1 MEQKHIGTKNK
12 LGEGHTFKISR
23 FKEQIKKTRPHKH
36 DEYYEL
42 IFLAEGQGFHSIES
56 EKYLISSPEV
66 YLLKP
71 GQLHFW
77 QFTSIP
83 KGFVIIYRE
92 NEFDPVNEK
101 RLLDMLRELQAM
113 TRLRLTRDR
122 FPLRLLEAIFT
133 EYQLNAPY
141 SNDIIHGLLKS
152 LVGSLLR
159 LNAATAP
166 ENARPQSVYERFI
179 VLLNKECPRLHRV
192 NEFAELVNTTPQNLN
207 SLCRKQ
213 SGKSAGEL
221 IAHQLLL
228 EAKRYILHTDNTINE
243 IAEIL
248 AFTDTSNFVKFFKR
262 YEQVTPLQFRRK
274 YFQ

>member
-1 MEQKHIGTKNK
+1 
-12 LGEGHTFKISR
+12 
-23 FKEQIKKTRPHKH
+23 
-36 DEYYEL
+36 
-42 IFLAEGQGFHSIES
+42 
-56 EKYLISSPEV
+56 
-66 YLLKP
+66 
-71 GQLHFW
+71 
-77 QFTSIP
+77 
-83 KGFVIIYRE
+83 
-92 NEFDPVNEK
+92 
-101 RLLDMLRELQAM
+101 M

-122 FPLRLLEAIFT
+122 FPLRLLEAIFA

-166 ENARPQSVYERFI
+166 ESTRPQSVYERFI
-179 VLLNKECPRLHRV
+179 VLLTKECPRLHRV